1 MRAICLFL
9 LAVATLNAQEP
20 QSAPAK
26 PQESPTITFKHTTE
40 LVVETVVVTGKD
52 GKPIE
57 GLKAEDFTVTEDGKP
72 QEVTLCEFQRLQGL
86 EGLAPSP
93 RTADAGESQIIPA
106 VRTQISPEVA
116 VNPRYRDR
124 RLLVLY
130 FDRSA
135 MSINEQIRALAAAQ
149 KFITTR
155 MLPQDAVALMVF
167 SGGAVQVLSDFTDS
181 RELLLKQLRT
191 ILTGTPPDTA
201 DDVNDDSGPATIV
214 DFGQDAGEFNIFNI
228 DRQLAALQ
236 TAVQMLSVIRE
247 KKSLVYFAGGLR
259 LNGLNNQAQ
268 FRATINTAIRS
279 NVAIYTVDARGLVAQ
294 SPLGD
299 ASSPSPAGIGIYT
312 GATAQNTALSLQQSQ
327 NALYAL
333 AADTGG
339 KALLDSNDIMEGIL
353 QARKAI
359 ASYYVIGYHPSNTA
373 LDGKF
378 RRINISVKG
387 LSAKLEYRVG
397 YYANKQFGKFTSSD
411 KERQLQEALMLGDP
425 ITELTIA
432 MEVDYFRI
440 NRSEYF
446 VPVSVRI
453 PGSELALAR
462 KGGAQHTTIDFIG
475 EVRDQ
480 WNSTV
485 TNVRDKI
492 DIKLT
497 ETTAA
502 ELSKRP
508 IEYQTGFTL
517 LPGPY
522 VIKFL
527 ARDAETGRIGTYLAK
542 FVIPNLNKEDKRIA
556 ISSVVLGS
564 QRVNLRDALYSVA
577 KNTAEGVDPL
587 VQDEQKLIPNVTRV
601 FSKGRD
607 MYIYLQAYALETT
620 ESQPFVAYVTFYH
633 KQVKAFETP
642 LLATTSG
649 ADARSKTV
657 PLKFSIDLSK
667 LPPGKYDCQVSI
679 IAPESRKAVFW
690 QAPIMLVQ

>member
-1 MRAICLFL
+1 MRAICIFL
-9 LAVATLNAQEP
+9 LAVAALSAQEP
-20 QSAPAK
+20 QSTPANS
-26 PQESPTITFKHTTE
+26 QDSPVLTIKRTTQ

-57 GLKAEDFTVTEDGKP
+57 GLKAEDFIVAEDGKP
-72 QEVTLCEFQRLQGL
+72 QDITLCEFQKLQGL
-86 EGLAPSP
+86 EDASP
-93 RTADAGESQIIPA
+93 PPDAGGNQVIPA
-106 VRTQISPEVA
+106 ARTLISPEAA
-116 VNPRYRDR
+116 VNPRYRNR

-135 MSINEQIRALAAAQ
+135 MSIHDQVRALGAAQ

-155 MLPQDAVALMVF
+155 MLPQDVVAVMMY

-191 ILTGTPPDTA
+191 IMTGTTPDT
-201 DDVNDDSGPATIV
+201 DDDTNDDGGPATIL

-236 TAVQMLSVIRE
+236 TAIQMLSVVRE

-259 LNGLNNQAQ
+259 LNGINNQAQ
-268 FRATINTAIRS
+268 FRATINSAIRS
-279 NVAIYTVDARGLVAQ
+279 NVSVYTVDARGLVAQ

-299 ASSPSPAGIGIYT
+299 ASSPSPNGIGIYT
-312 GATAQNTALSLQQSQ
+312 GATAQNTTTSLQQSQ

-339 KALLDSNDIMEGIL
+339 KALLDSNDIMQGII
-353 QARKAI
+353 QAQKAI
-359 ASYYVIGYHPSNTA
+359 ASYYVIGYHPSNSA

-387 LSAKLEYRVG
+387 QSAKLDYRVG
-397 YYANKQFGKFTSSD
+397 YYANKQFGRFTTAD

-425 ITELTIA
+425 ITELTID

-440 NRSEYF
+440 NRAEYF

-453 PGSELALAR
+453 PGNELALAH

-480 WNSTV
+480 WNNTV

-497 ETTAA
+497 ETTVA
-502 ELSKRP
+502 ELAKRP

-527 ARDAETGRIGTYLAK
+527 ARDVETGRIGTYLTK
-542 FVIPNLNKEDKRIA
+542 FVVPNLNKEEKRIP
-556 ISSVVLGS
+556 ISSVVLAS
-564 QRVNLRDALYSVA
+564 QRVNLRDALYTVA
-577 KNTAEGVDPL
+577 KNTSEGASPL

-601 FSKGRD
+601 FSKSRD
-607 MYIYLQAYALETT
+607 MYVYLQAYALETT
-620 ESQPFVAYVTFYH
+620 ELQPFVAYVTFYH

-642 LLATTSG
+642 LLATTNG
-649 ADARSKTV
+649 AEARSKAV
-657 PLKFSIDLSK
+657 PLKFNIDLSK

-690 QAPIMLVQ
+690 QTPIMLVQ

>member
-1 MRAICLFL
+1 MRATCIFL
-9 LAVATLNAQEP
+9 LTAATLSAQQP
-20 QSAPAK
+20 AQNPPPNSQGAP
-26 PQESPTITFKHTTE
+26 SFTIKHRTQF
-40 LVVETVVVTGKD
+40 VVETVTVTGKD

-72 QEVTLCEFQRLQGL
+72 QEITLCEFQRLQGP
-86 EGLAPSP
+86 EGGAPSSE
-93 RTADAGESQIIPA
+93 TAEAGSKQITPVA
-106 VRTQISPEVA
+106 RTQISPETA
-116 VNPRYRDR
+116 GNSRYKDR

-130 FDRSA
+130 LDRSA
-135 MSINEQIRALAAAQ
+135 MSIQEQMRTLGAAQ

-155 MLPQDAVALMVF
+155 MLPQDLVALMTF
-167 SGGAVQVLSDFTDS
+167 SGSAVEVLSDFTDN
-181 RELLLKQLRT
+181 REVLLKQLQT
-191 ILTGTPPDTA
+191 IITGTPPDRDEDA
-201 DDVNDDSGPATIV
+201 SDDDSASTLG
-214 DFGQDAGEFNIFNI
+214 FGQDAGEFNIFNI

-236 TAVQMLSVIRE
+236 TAVNMLSIVRE

-268 FRATINTAIRS
+268 FRATTNSAIRS
-279 NVAIYTVDARGLVAQ
+279 NVSIYTVDARGLVAQ

-299 ASSPSPAGIGIYT
+299 ASKASPGGIGIYT
-312 GATAQNTALSLQQSQ
+312 GASAFTTTNNLQQSQ

-339 KALLDSNDIMEGIL
+339 KALLDSNDIVQGII
-353 QARKAI
+353 QAQKAI
-359 ASYYVIGYHPSNTA
+359 ASYYVIGYYTSNTE

-387 LSAKLEYRVG
+387 LSAKLDYRIG
-397 YYANKQFGKFTSSD
+397 YYSNKQFGRFTSAD

-432 MEVDYFRI
+432 MEVDYFRL
-440 NRSEYF
+440 NRAEYF

-453 PGSELALAR
+453 PGNELALAR

-475 EVRDQ
+475 EIKDQ
-480 WNSTV
+480 WGNTV

-527 ARDAETGRIGTYLAK
+527 ARDAETGRIGTYLSK
-542 FVIPNLNKEDKRIA
+542 FVVPNLNKEEKRIP

-564 QRVNLRDALYSVA
+564 QRIDLKDALYTVEKNISESV
-577 KNTAEGVDPL
+577 NPL
-587 VQDEQKLIPNVTRV
+587 VQDGQKLIPNVTRV

-607 MYIYLQAYALETT
+607 MYVYLQAYAFEATT
-620 ESQPFVAYVTFYH
+620 PQPLVAYVTFYR
-633 KQVKAFETP
+633 KQAKAFETP
-642 LLATTSG
+642 LLAMISG
-649 ADARSKTV
+649 ADAKSKAV
-657 PLKFSIDLSK
+657 ALKFSINLSK

-679 IAPESRKAVFW
+679 IDPESQKAVFW
-690 QAPIMLVQ
+690 QAPVMLVQ